1 MIRIK
6 QLKNKVLKGGLLGKE
21 EIMSIIDEN
30 LDELTQSAD
39 EIRKKFCGNTFNLC
53 TIINGKSG
61 RCSENCKYCAQS
73 IHFNTNVNEYDLLDT
88 KIIGNSAKSNYDQGV
103 HKFSIVTSGKRL
115 TKNQVDL
122 IAETYKAIKDECP
135 IELCASHGLLSYYD
149 LIKLKEA
156 GVTRYHNNLETSEN
170 YFSKICTTHTYDE
183 KIKTIKDAMKAG
195 LQVCSGGIIGMG
207 ESMEDRIDMA
217 FTLRELGVDSVPV
230 NILNPIKGTPLENQE
245 IISYE
250 EVLRTF
256 ALYRFILPTTQIRL
270 AGGRS
275 LLNDK
280 GLRALKSGV
289 NAAISGDMLTT
300 SGIKTCDDIEL
311 LKSIGFEV

>member
-1 MIRIK
+1 
-6 QLKNKVLKGGLLGKE
+6 
-21 EIMSIIDEN
+21 
-30 LDELTQSAD
+30 
-39 EIRKKFCGNTFNLC
+39 
-53 TIINGKSG
+53 
-61 RCSENCKYCAQS
+61 
-73 IHFNTNVNEYDLLDT
+73 
-88 KIIGNSAKSNYDQGV
+88 
-103 HKFSIVTSGKRL
+103 
-115 TKNQVDL
+115 
-122 IAETYKAIKDECP
+122 
-135 IELCASHGLLSYYD
+135 
-149 LIKLKEA
+149 
-156 GVTRYHNNLETSEN
+156 
-170 YFSKICTTHTYDE
+170 
-183 KIKTIKDAMKAG
+183 
-195 LQVCSGGIIGMG
+195 MG